1 MNLYLKYDYKKKSGD
16 RMGLTTWV
24 AIIVALAV
32 VFGLFGSKKRD
43 K

>member
-1 MNLYLKYDYKKKSGD
+1 MSLYPTRYFKKKSGD
-16 RMGLTTWV
+16 HMGFTTWV

>member
-1 MNLYLKYDYKKKSGD
+1 MGFYPIRYFKKESGD
-16 RMGLTTWV
+16 HMGFTTWV

-32 VFGLFGSKKRD
+32 VFGVFGSKKRD

>member
-1 MNLYLKYDYKKKSGD
+1 MKSLNDFKKKSGD
-16 RMGLTTWV
+16 YMGFTTWV
-24 AIIVALAV
+24 AIIVVLAV

>member
-1 MNLYLKYDYKKKSGD
+1 MKSLNDFKKKSGD
-16 RMGLTTWV
+16 HMGFTTWV
-24 AIIVALAV
+24 AIIVVLAV

>member
-1 MNLYLKYDYKKKSGD
+1 MGFYPIRYFKKKSGD
-16 RMGLTTWV
+16 HMGFTTWV

-32 VFGLFGSKKRD
+32 VFGVFGSKKRD

>member
-1 MNLYLKYDYKKKSGD
+1 MGLYLIRNFKKKSGD
-16 RMGLTTWV
+16 HMGFTTWV

-32 VFGLFGSKKRD
+32 VFGVFGSKKRD